1 MLLAWK
7 VLLAF
12 VGIGILDVVFLALAD
27 LWLVRH
33 GQASVSQVLRD
44 LTFVYPR
51 GTIGVIVVWVVLQLL
66 LVVHLWG

>member
-51 GTIGVIVVWVVLQLL
+51 GTIGAIVVWVVLQLL